1 MDKYQNVIQY
11 ILNKIKDGSFSKKLP
26 SIRVLANE
34 LQCSIGTVTRACSEL
49 EQTHIIYS
57 VPKSGYFVVDSEI
70 SSSRPRET
78 EWIDFAT
85 AAPDIDTLP
94 YQDIQHCLNNAID
107 LYKHSLFTYG
117 NPQGLQSLLSV
128 LSKHL
133 QDYQIFAK
141 PENIVICTGSQQAL
155 NILCQIPFPNSGERV
170 LLEQPTYYG
179 MIKAVQINKSRAV
192 GIRRDYDGFDLN
204 ELEKL
209 FRHGNIKFFYTIPR
223 FHNPTGLTY
232 TKQEK
237 EAIIRLA
244 EKYNVFIVE
253 DDIMADFDPDR
264 KSDPI
269 FALDSSRVI
278 YLKSFSKILMPGLR
292 VSALVIPSTLIN
304 TFLEHKQWNDMGTP
318 VLSQGA
324 LEIYLNSGMFA
335 RHRKKILNLHME
347 RMTALRSLTSAAEN
361 PYIKWR
367 IPKSGFFACAY
378 VNGYPQFEKINHC
391 LHERKIRILKT
402 SACFLP
408 EYRTDNYFRICIS
421 KTPVS
426 QIQAGIPQVIEAI
439 CKYTARS
446 GQAVEFTPDIQRA

>member
-1 MDKYQNVIQY
+1 MDKYQNIIKY
-11 ILNKIKDGSFSKKLP
+11 ISDKIKDGTFSKKLP
-26 SIRVLANE
+26 SIRALANE
-34 LQCSIGTVTRACSEL
+34 LQCSAGTVTKAYNKL

-70 SSSRPRET
+70 SSAQSRGA

-117 NPQGLQSLLSV
+117 NPQGLQSLLDV
-128 LSKHL
+128 LARHL
-133 QDYQIFAK
+133 RDYQIFTK

-155 NILCQIPFPNSGERV
+155 NILCRMPFPNLGERV

-179 MIKAVQINKSRAV
+179 MIKAVQINKVPAI
-192 GIRRDYDGFDLN
+192 GIRRDYDGFDLD

-264 KSDPI
+264 KSDPL
-269 FALDSSRVI
+269 FALDASSRVI

-318 VLSQGA
+318 ILSQGA

-335 RHRKKILNLHME
+335 SHRKKILNIHME
-347 RMTALRSLTSAAEN
+347 RMEALRSLASAFED
-361 PYIKWR
+361 PHITWR
-367 IPKSGFFACAY
+367 IPKSGFFACAHAA
-378 VNGYPQFEKINHC
+378 GYPQFEKINHC
-391 LHERKIRILKT
+391 LLERNIRILKT

-421 KTPVS
+421 KTPIP
-426 QIQAGIPQVIEAI
+426 QIQAGIPQVIAAI
-439 CKYTARS
+439 GKYAAQSR
-446 GQAVEFTPDIQRA
+446 QAVEFIPDI